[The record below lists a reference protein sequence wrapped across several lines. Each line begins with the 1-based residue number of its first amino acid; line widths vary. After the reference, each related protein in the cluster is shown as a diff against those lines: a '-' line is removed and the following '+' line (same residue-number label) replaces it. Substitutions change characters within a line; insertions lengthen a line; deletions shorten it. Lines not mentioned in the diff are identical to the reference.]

1 MSSVLSSLKSCSLR
15 RAGTGG
21 TLLEAN
27 VTEVNRANRFTTG
40 RSLCNIVS
48 LHFVVAT
55 GVPTQPP
62 PHSSF
67 PRLRLPQC
75 TLAGMGSCLRL
86 LLFCLVSSSPIKAA
100 RALAHRPPAVNSAEM
115 VSTSS
120 LPDSP
125 EPASPAPAVS
135 LSPSAPPS
143 FCLVVMILGKVY
155 LVVHSLSSHTFTV
168 S

>member
-15 RAGTGG
+15 RAGTGAS
-21 TLLEAN
+21 LLEAN
-27 VTEVNRANRFTTG
+27 VTEVNRADCFTTG
-40 RSLCNIVS
+40 RSLCNIIS

-55 GVPTQPP
+55 VVPTQPP
-62 PHSSF
+62 HPSF
-67 PRLRLPQC
+67 PRLRLPHC
-75 TLAGMGSCLRL
+75 TLAGMGSCLWL